1 MKCDVKVDVKTRYSG
16 ASSGSIVFAVCH
28 MYYPGKK
35 EKLDKVVIMYFVLFG
50 RLLLTCYLGL
60 REWPENVPIRV
71 QLED

>member
-1 MKCDVKVDVKTRYSG
+1 
-16 ASSGSIVFAVCH
+16 

-35 EKLDKVVIMYFVLFG
+35 EKLDEVVIMYFELFG

-71 QLED
+71 QMGGLRIGGSLSDSPTAWP

>member
-1 MKCDVKVDVKTRYSG
+1 MHY
-16 ASSGSIVFAVCH
+16 H
-28 MYYPGKK
+28 GKK
-35 EKLDKVVIMYFVLFG
+35 EKLDEVVIMYFEPFG

>member
-1 MKCDVKVDVKTRYSG
+1 
-16 ASSGSIVFAVCH
+16 

-35 EKLDKVVIMYFVLFG
+35 EKLDEVVIMYFELLES
-50 RLLLTCYLGL
+50 LLLTCYLGL